1 MFYLKAEHDGKPIKV
16 DIYDDEIYTRCF
28 NCGKEF
34 QVDTDLI
41 RQVLSDGGDFASTSL
56 SCCNAERSKLFR
68 VK

>member
-1 MFYLKAEHDGKPIKV
+1 MFYLKTEHDGKPIQV
-16 DIYDDEIYTRCF
+16 DIYDDEIYTRCS

-34 QVDTDLI
+34 QVDTELL

-56 SCCNAERSKLFR
+56 SCCDAERPELVR